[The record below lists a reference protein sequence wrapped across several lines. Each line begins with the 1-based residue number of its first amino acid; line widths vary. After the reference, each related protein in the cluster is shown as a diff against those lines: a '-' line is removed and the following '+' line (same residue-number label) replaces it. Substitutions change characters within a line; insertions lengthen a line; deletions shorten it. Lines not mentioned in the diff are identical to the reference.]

1 MIAAIHLGAQ
11 DQDKKEAEDKSG
23 KNNEKQK

>member
-1 MIAAIHLGAQ
+1 MIAAINLGAQ
-11 DQDKKEAEDKSG
+11 DQDKKEPEDKAG